1 MDTLSAPGR
10 RWWLASELAMGLLA
24 LAVVP
29 ALILEDH
36 SPDPVIRRAAELT
49 NWLVWLAFCV
59 DFLVR
64 LGAAQKRLK
73 FVRGAWLDLAL
84 ILLSPPFFVPQSF
97 EFFRSL
103 RAVRLLRLIRL
114 ARAFSLA
121 LMGLR
126 LSGRALRHRHFNY
139 VLLMAVATVGIG
151 AIAIF
156 AVEHDTNASI
166 KTIGDALWW
175 AAVTTT
181 TVGYGD
187 MSPTT
192 GEGRLIAV
200 ALMLVGIAVIGAFT
214 ATLASLFFEQEK
226 GNQVA
231 SLEARLAQIEAKLDQ
246 LMTKRP

>member
-1 MDTLSAPGR
+1 VDTFSSPRR
-10 RWWLASELAMGLLA
+10 RWWLASELVMGLLA

-36 SPDPVIRRAAELT
+36 SPDLAIRRAAELT
-49 NWLVWLAFCV
+49 NWVVWLAFCV

-64 LGAAQKRLK
+64 LGLARARLNY
-73 FVRGAWLDLAL
+73 VRSAWMDVTL
-84 ILLSPPFFVPQSF
+84 ILISPPFLVPQSF
-97 EFFRSL
+97 EFLRSL
-103 RAVRLLRLIRL
+103 RAVRLLRLLRL
-114 ARAFSLA
+114 VRAFSLA
-121 LMGLR
+121 LIGLR
-126 LSGRALRHRHFNY
+126 LSRRALQHRHFNY
-139 VLLMAVATVGIG
+139 VMLFAVATVGIG
-151 AIAIF
+151 AIAIY

-192 GEGRLIAV
+192 GEGRIIAV

-214 ATLASLFFEQEK
+214 ATLASVFFEQEK
-226 GNQVA
+226 GNEIVR
-231 SLEARLAQIEAKLDQ
+231 LEARLAQIESKLEQ
-246 LMTKRP
+246 IMTKLP